1 MLMLSSPILSE
12 AQEQPK
18 PTPIIRKINTS
29 VLRVPTRL
37 RRGCCGRIRVCCAA
51 AAAAGSAPDLDT
63 AGAHAG
69 GPAERFS

>member
-1 MLMLSSPILSE
+1 MLMLSSPLLSE
-12 AQEQPK
+12 AQKHPK
-18 PTPIIRKINTS
+18 PTPITRKINTS
-29 VLRVPTRL
+29 ALQVPTRS

-51 AAAAGSAPDLDT
+51 AAAADSAPDLDT